1 MFIILDASIYIVYTL
16 YMTTTIQK
24 WGNSLAVRL
33 SKEVAENLDLEEGRV
48 VEVSS
53 RGKEIVIRPAVKPK
67 TLSLNELVKDI
78 TPKNIHKA
86 VEWGEPRGKEVW

>member
-16 YMTTTIQK
+16 FMTTTIQK

-33 SKEVAENLDLEEGRV
+33 SKEVRV

-53 RGKEIVIRPAVKPK
+53 KGKEIVIRPAAKPK
-67 TLSLNELVKDI
+67 ALSLNELIKDI
-78 TPKNIHKA
+78 TPKNVHKA
-86 VEWGEPRGKEVW
+86 VEWGAPRGKEVW